1 MVGGAA
7 RGNPGE
13 AGCGA
18 VILDE
23 SGAAAK
29 ELSCYL
35 GDQQCR

>member
-1 MVGGAA
+1 MAESQKVWSLMVDGAS

-23 SGAAAK
+23 NGA
-29 ELSCYL
+29 
-35 GDQQCR
+35 QW